1 MSDSHEPLAI
11 YLHLA
16 MANERRLR
24 RLERDKMLVL
34 AGVTAAEQGL
44 NPIAAHCR
52 HKIIAHNAGHLVSQY
67 ATLSAALEDERF
79 QNYLRQLR
87 RSYPREKTEHML
99 LSLGIEIASERQA
112 YYTDYEYAASLL
124 GTTPDALDS
133 LYGEEGTHQTGAD
146 VRQSTLVA
154 PDTVSVVS
162 RPAEGLAASLWRR
175 FHRPLA
181 IGGLLLLSALAMAT
195 LIALYLRLQ

>member
-1 MSDSHEPLAI
+1 MSDTHESLGI

-52 HKIIAHNAGHLVSQY
+52 QKIIAHNAGHLVSQY
-67 ATLSAALEDERF
+67 ATLAAALEDERF
-79 QNYLRQLR
+79 QNYLKQLR
-87 RSYPREKTEHML
+87 RSYPHERVEHML
-99 LSLGIEIASERQA
+99 LEWGIEIASERQA
-112 YYTDYEYAASLL
+112 YYNDYEYAASLL

-133 LYGEEGTHQTGAD
+133 LYGEQGTHKSGAD

-154 PDTVSVVS
+154 PEAANTAKPSGFS
-162 RPAEGLAASLWRR
+162 GLQRLWLRIA
-175 FHRPLA
+175 HPLA
-181 IGGLLLLSALAMAT
+181 VAVLLVTCVAAVAIVM
-195 LIALYLRLQ
+195 ALYLRLQ

>member
-1 MSDSHEPLAI
+1 MSDTHEPLGI

-44 NPIAAHCR
+44 TTIAAHCR
-52 HKIIAHNAGHLVSQY
+52 QKIIAHNAGHLVSQY

-87 RSYPREKTEHML
+87 RSYPREKVEHL
-99 LSLGIEIASERQA
+99 LLALGIEIAGERQT

-133 LYGEEGTHQTGAD
+133 LYGQDAVDTSGGQ

-154 PDTVSVVS
+154 PDVAT
-162 RPAEGLAASLWRR
+162 AASHLANSPSKRIWRR
-175 FHRPLA
+175 LQWTLA
-181 IGGLLLLSALAMAT
+181 IGVLLVICAAALLAVVVLSM
-195 LIALYLRLQ
+195 RL